1 MVQLVD
7 GIGYSSKAVFMS
19 EGMYG
24 GTDGKYEAV
33 TLPTQ
38 DDKLTQGPWA
48 LWGKDNKL
56 PLTYADHIENCGV
69 LSAALDAK
77 ARIATGKGV
86 QPFTIENILPDG
98 TEELKWVN
106 DSEINEWLEENQLF
120 DTHLDFSFDK
130 NGYGW
135 RCGSYMLNVKRDK
148 INRIHRKDVYECRL
162 QKKSTKGIINS
173 IYMCADWPNNSAAF
187 NKNEHIQLPALME
200 GFELH
205 DLNGRAGGFEFAFI
219 DRKRRNGRQYYPMP
233 LWYAAQEW
241 VKLARSVPGHKNTQF
256 KRQIQLQYVVTIS
269 QKYWE
274 NLYQNWGTMEIAK
287 KMEIV
292 NAKYDEI
299 DSWLSGSGN
308 AYKSL
313 FCFSY
318 VDPVTGKEVKDIQVE
333 AIDDK
338 VKDGKLLPDSAAA
351 NSEILFALMV
361 NPALMGAG
369 QPGGPYSSNA
379 GGSNVRESYL
389 VQMMLLEEE
398 RKMNLTHLNTVKR
411 YNGWDKRFNKPLV
424 FRIQSGLLTTLDTG
438 KSTKNEML

>member
-1 MVQLVD
+1 
-7 GIGYSSKAVFMS
+7 MS
-19 EGMYG
+19 
-24 GTDGKYEAV
+24 
-33 TLPTQ
+33 
-38 DDKLTQGPWA
+38 
-48 LWGKDNKL
+48 
-56 PLTYADHIENCGV
+56 
-69 LSAALDAK
+69 
-77 ARIATGKGV
+77 
-86 QPFTIENILPDG
+86 
-98 TEELKWVN
+98 
-106 DSEINEWLEENQLF
+106 
-120 DTHLDFSFDK
+120 
-130 NGYGW
+130 
-135 RCGSYMLNVKRDK
+135 
-148 INRIHRKDVYECRL
+148 
-162 QKKSTKGIINS
+162 
-173 IYMCADWPNNSAAF
+173 ADWPNNSMGF
-187 NKNEHIQLPALME
+187 NKNAHIQIPALME

-205 DLNGRAGGFEFAFI
+205 DLRSRATGFEFAFI

-241 VKLARSVPGHKNTQF
+241 VKLARLVPGHKNTQF

-274 NLYQNWGTMEIAK
+274 NLYSNWGTMENEK
-287 KMEIV
+287 KLEIV

-299 DSWLSGSGN
+299 DTWLSGSGN

-318 VDPVTGKEVKDIQVE
+318 VDPVTGKEVKDIHVE

-338 VKDGKLLPDSAAA
+338 LRDGKLLPDSAAA
-351 NSEILFALMV
+351 NSEILFSLMV

-369 QPGGPYSSNA
+369 QPGGAYSANA

-411 YNGWDKRFNKPLV
+411 YNGWDKKFGKPLV
-424 FRIQSGLLTTLDTG
+424 FRHQSGLLTTLDTG

>member
-1 MVQLVD
+1 MVQIH
-7 GIGYSSKAVFMS
+7 GNIGYSAQAVFMS
-19 EGMYG
+19 
-24 GTDGKYEAV
+24 DGFTGNDFKDPAV
-33 TLPTQ
+33 TGLTNK
-38 DDKLTQGPWA
+38 DKLTQGPWA
-48 LWGKDNKL
+48 LWGADNKL
-56 PLTYADHIENCGV
+56 PITFADHIENCGV

-77 ARIATGKGV
+77 ARIATGKGI

-106 DSEINEWLEENQLF
+106 DSEINEWLEDNQLF
-120 DTHLDFSFDK
+120 DKCLDFSYDK

-135 RCGSYMLNVKRDK
+135 RCGSYSLNLKRDK
-148 INRIHRKDVYECRL
+148 ISRINRKDIFECRL
-162 QKKSTKGIINS
+162 QKKASNGVIKS
-173 IYMCADWPNNSAAF
+173 IYMSADWPNNSTGF
-187 NKNEHIQLPALME
+187 NKEAHIQLTALLE
-200 GFELH
+200 GNELQ
-205 DLNGRAGGFEFAFI
+205 DLKSRSTGYEFAFI

-269 QKYWE
+269 QKYWDT
-274 NLYQNWGTMEIAK
+274 LYANWATMEVEK

-299 DSWLSGSGN
+299 DMWLSGSAN

-333 AIDDK
+333 VIDDK
-338 VKDGKLLPDSAAA
+338 AKDGKMLPDSAAA

-398 RKMNLTHLNTVKR
+398 RKMNLTHLNVVKR
-411 YNGWDKRFNKPLV
+411 YNGWASRFDKPLV
-424 FRIQSGLLTTLDTG
+424 FRHQSGLLTTLDTG

>member
-24 GTDGKYEAV
+24 GTDGKSEAV

-106 DSEINEWLEENQLF
+106 DAEINEWLEENQLF

-162 QKKSTKGIINS
+162 QKKSNAGIIKS
-173 IYMCADWPNNSAAF
+173 IYMCADWANNSIGF

-205 DLNGRAGGFEFAFI
+205 DLKGRSGGFEFAFI

-274 NLYQNWGTMEIAK
+274 NLYQNWGTMEIEK

>member
-1 MVQLVD
+1 MVTIHGNV
-7 GIGYSSKAVFMS
+7 GYSSKAIFMS
-19 EGMYG
+19 EGLYG
-24 GTDGKYEAV
+24 STSGANQATAISTGSDKDGKA
-33 TLPTQ
+33 
-38 DDKLTQGPWA
+38 PWA
-48 LWGKDNKL
+48 VWGSDNKL
-56 PLTYADHIENCGV
+56 PITFADHIENCGV

-86 QPFTIENILPDG
+86 QPFLIDNVKPDG
-98 TEELKWVN
+98 TEELSWVN
-106 DSEINEWLEENQLF
+106 DTEIHDWLEENQLF

-135 RCGSYMLNVKRDK
+135 RCGSYMLNLKRDK
-148 INRIHRKDVYECRL
+148 ITRIHRKDVYECRL
-162 QKKSTKGIINS
+162 QKKSTSGFIKS
-173 IYMCADWPNNSAAF
+173 IYMCADWAKNSSSF
-187 NKNEHIQLPALME
+187 NKDAHVQLPALME
-200 GFELH
+200 GFELY
-205 DLNGRAGGFEFAFI
+205 DLKGRDSGFEFAFI

-256 KRQIQLQYVVTIS
+256 QRQIQLQYVVTIS
-269 QKYWE
+269 QKYWQTLHKGWD
-274 NLYQNWGTMEIAK
+274 NMEIDK

-299 DSWLSGSGN
+299 DEWLSGSGN

-318 VDPVTGKEVKDIQVE
+318 VDPVSGKEVKDIQVE

-338 VKDGKLLPDSAAA
+338 VKDGKMLPDSAAA
-351 NSEILFALMV
+351 NSEILFALMI

-379 GGSNVRESYL
+379 GGSNVRESFL

-411 YNGWDKRFNKPLV
+411 FNGWDKKFDKPLV
-424 FRIQSGLLTTLDTG
+424 FRYQSGLLTTLDTG
-438 KSTKNEML
+438 KSTKNETL

>member
-1 MVQLVD
+1 MVTLINN
-7 GIGYSSKAVFMS
+7 IGYSSKAVFMS
-19 EGMYG
+19 EGLYG
-24 GTDGKYEAV
+24 GPDGSKEAITKSTDK
-33 TLPTQ
+33 
-38 DDKLTQGPWA
+38 DNLTTGPWA
-48 LWGKDNKL
+48 YWGKDNKL
-56 PLTYADHIENCGV
+56 PLTFADHIENCGV

-106 DSEINEWLEENQLF
+106 DAEILEWLEENQLF

-135 RCGSYMLNVKRDK
+135 RCGSYMLNVKRNK

-162 QKKSTKGIINS
+162 QKKSTDGSIKK
-173 IYMCADWPNNSAAF
+173 IYMCADWASNSQGF
-187 NKNEHIQLPALME
+187 NKNAHIELPALRE

-205 DLNGRAGGFEFAFI
+205 DLNSRDYGFEFAFI
-219 DRKRRNGRQYYPMP
+219 DRRIRNGRQYYPMP
-233 LWYAAQEW
+233 LWYAASEW
-241 VKLARSVPGHKNTQF
+241 VKVARSVPGHKNTQF
-256 KRQIQLQYVVTIS
+256 QRQIQLQYVVTIS

-274 NLYQNWGTMEIAK
+274 NLYSNWGTMENDK

-299 DSWLSGSGN
+299 DSWLSGSAN

-313 FCFSY
+313 FCFCY
-318 VDPVTGKEVKDIQVE
+318 VDPVTGKEIKDIQIE
-333 AIDDK
+333 AVDDK
-338 VKDGKLLPDSAAA
+338 VKDGKMLPDSAAA

-411 YNGWDKRFNKPLV
+411 FNGWDKRFNKPLV
-424 FRIQSGLLTTLDTG
+424 FRHQSGLLTTLDTG